1 MHVVCLSMV
10 YCEKVSEC
18 VIGNVF
24 ECKSAFKFWPVGLNG
39 YKNER

>member
-1 MHVVCLSMV
+1 MHVDCLSIV

-24 ECKSAFKFWPVGLNG
+24 ECKPAFSLGQ
-39 YKNER
+39 